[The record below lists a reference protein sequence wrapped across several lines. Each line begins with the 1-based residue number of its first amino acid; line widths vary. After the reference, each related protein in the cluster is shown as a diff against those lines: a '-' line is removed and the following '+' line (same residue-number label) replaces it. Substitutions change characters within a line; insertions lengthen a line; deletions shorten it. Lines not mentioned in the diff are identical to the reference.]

1 MKVYPILQG
10 DSTGIYIYIYIFV
23 STQELYIIS
32 GQVEQRLDEVRLIAS
47 NGNGVADDIL
57 YLRAVLHFL

>member
-10 DSTGIYIYIYIFV
+10 DSTGIYIFV